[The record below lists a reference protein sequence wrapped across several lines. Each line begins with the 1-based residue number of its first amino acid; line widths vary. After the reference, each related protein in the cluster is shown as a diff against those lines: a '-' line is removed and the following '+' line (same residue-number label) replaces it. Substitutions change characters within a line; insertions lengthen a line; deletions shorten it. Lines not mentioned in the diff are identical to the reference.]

1 MPITAPETTSR
12 EAVGELLRYID
23 RSPSPWHAVASAQA
37 QLQTAGFQLLHE
49 HDSWDLHAG
58 GRYLVIR
65 DDAALLAFIVGSDTL
80 GAGFRLI
87 GAHTDSPCLR
97 VKTQGAHA
105 AGGYLRLATEV
116 YGSPILATFTDR
128 DLMLAGRVVVRDA
141 NSANGM
147 RTILV
152 RLDET
157 LVRLPN
163 LPIHMNR
170 TVNDEGLK
178 IHKHSGLNLLGGSSI
193 DDAAA
198 TSALKDILAAKTGVG
213 PAEILA
219 IELCAVDGQAP
230 AFFGLDHEFIA
241 ARQLDNLSSCHA
253 AISAM
258 ITTQAS
264 ACTALIGLFDHE
276 EVGSESRTGA
286 AGTFLQEIMARIA
299 ATQSAA
305 PDALARSV
313 AQSWHLSADMA
324 HAHHPAHP
332 ECYDA
337 LHTLKLNAGVAL
349 KINASQRYAT
359 NALGEAFVVELAAQA
374 SVPLQ
379 KYVHRADLACGSTIG
394 PISATRLGVRTVDIG
409 APMWAMHSCRESAG
423 ADDHALYIKLMQQ
436 FLAGPATGTAANNT

>member
-1 MPITAPETTSR
+1 MTTTAKLPADR
-12 EAVGELLRYID
+12 APVHALLRFID
-23 RSPSPWHAVASAQA
+23 SSPSPWHAVASAQGL
-37 QLQTAGFQLLHE
+37 LQEAGFQLLHE
-49 HDSWDLHAG
+49 RDSWTLQPG
-58 GRYLVIR
+58 GHYLVIR
-65 DDAALLAFIVGSDTL
+65 DDAALLAFIAGSDTL

-105 AGGYLRLATEV
+105 AGGYLRLATEI
-116 YGSPILATFTDR
+116 YGSPILATFSDR
-128 DLMLAGRVVVRDA
+128 DLLLAGRIVVRDA
-141 NSANGM
+141 SCADGM

-170 TVNDEGLK
+170 TVNDDGLK
-178 IHKHSGLNLLGGSSI
+178 IHKHSGLNLLGGSST
-193 DDAAA
+193 DDAVATAA
-198 TSALKDILAAKTGVG
+198 LNAILAAKAGVH

-253 AISAM
+253 AISAL
-258 ITTQAS
+258 IATQAAAS
-264 ACTALIGLFDHE
+264 TALIGLFDHE

-286 AGTFLQEIMARIA
+286 AGTFLQDILTRIIS
-299 ATQSAA
+299 TQSAA
-305 PDALARSV
+305 SDALARSV
-313 AQSWHLSADMA
+313 TQSWHLSADMA

-332 ECYDA
+332 ECYDS

-359 NALGEAFVVELAAQA
+359 NALGEAFVIELAAKA
-374 SVPLQ
+374 GVPLQ

-423 ADDHALYIKLMQQ
+423 TDDHADYIKLMQQ
-436 FLAGPATGTAANNT
+436 FLGDAVAHKDNA